1 MESTSESFFVIFII
15 FVCASLFL
23 GIWLGMLFLISFL
36 GSWGKLHKAYKFPNR
51 VQKPFLTK
59 SFQSIQLGMSNYNGI
74 MTLSYYPE
82 GLGMEVMIL
91 FRFQHPKIL
100 IPWKDI
106 KLKEK
111 SKNIFTWN
119 KLEIGN
125 PVIAK
130 MAINNKVLEQMNT
143 YISKKDPLEDR
154 W

>member
-1 MESTSESFFVIFII
+1 
-15 FVCASLFL
+15 
-23 GIWLGMLFLISFL
+23 
-36 GSWGKLHKAYKFPNR
+36 
-51 VQKPFLTK
+51 
-59 SFQSIQLGMSNYNGI
+59 
-74 MTLSYYPE
+74 
-82 GLGMEVMIL
+82 MIL

>member
-1 MESTSESFFVIFII
+1 MDSTSESFFVIFILI
-15 FVCASLFL
+15 TCGGLFAA
-23 GIWLGMLFLISFL
+23 IWLGILFLVSRFGGWNRL
-36 GSWGKLHKAYKFPNR
+36 YKCYKFPFNA
-51 VQKPFLTK
+51 QKPFK
-59 SFQSIQLGMSNYNGI
+59 VKKFQSIQLGLSNYNGV
-74 MTLSYYPE
+74 MTLSLYPE

-100 IPWKDI
+100 IPWKNI